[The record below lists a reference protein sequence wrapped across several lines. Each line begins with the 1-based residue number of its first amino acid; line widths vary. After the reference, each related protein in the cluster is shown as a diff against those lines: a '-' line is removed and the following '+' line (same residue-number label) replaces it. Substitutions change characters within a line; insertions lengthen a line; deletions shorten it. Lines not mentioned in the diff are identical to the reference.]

1 MILNRLKIVFII
13 FAFFSC
19 KSSESQYFNNPDSSN
34 RVKEQPYLSVSKIV
48 DGDTFWVDDGTAK
61 GLKIRFIGIDAP
73 ESRRMFNREIGYYG
87 KEAKLFLT
95 ELLTNKKVK
104 LVSDVDPLDQYG
116 RTLSYV
122 YLEDGTFVNAEL
134 IRNGYAVLM
143 TVPPNIAFSE
153 YFAKLQ
159 KEARKNQR
167 GLWGEEYNTPVSFEP
182 FKKMD

>member
-1 MILNRLKIVFII
+1 MSRTKYYLTCCFII
-13 FAFFSC
+13 FLGLSC
-19 KSSESQYFNNPDSSN
+19 QTRDAGLERIRQQSSTLFP
-34 RVKEQPYLSVSKIV
+34 VTKVV
-48 DGDTFWVDDGTAK
+48 DGDTFWVDNGTEK

-87 KEAKLFLT
+87 KEAKEYLT
-95 ELLTNKKVK
+95 NLLTNQKVR

-134 IRNGYAVLM
+134 IKNGYAVLM
-143 TVPPNIAFSE
+143 TVPPNVEFAD

-159 KEARKNQR
+159 REARDNSK
-167 GLWGEEYNTPVSFEP
+167 GLWNVEVRNNLQIIE
-182 FKKMD
+182 

>member
-13 FAFFSC
+13 LAFFSC

-34 RVKEQPYLSVSKIV
+34 RVKDQPYLSVTKIF
-48 DGDTFWVDDGTAK
+48 DGDTFWVDNGTEK

-87 KEAKLFLT
+87 KEAKLYLT
-95 ELLTNKKVK
+95 ELLTDKKVR
-104 LVSDVDPLDQYG
+104 LVPDVDLLDQYG

-122 YLEDGTFVNAEL
+122 YLEDGAFVNAEL
-134 IRNGYAVLM
+134 IKNGYAVLM
-143 TVPPNIAFSE
+143 TVPPNVAFAD

-159 KEARKNQR
+159 SEARNNKKGIWNVEVKNNNQ
-167 GLWGEEYNTPVSFEP
+167 VFE
-182 FKKMD
+182 